1 MPTTLDSKT
10 SLQQPLRFARL
21 KVGRPAALRSA
32 DRYVHR
38 LTGWWLSSLRVGGSR
53 RTSAISARSAALN
66 PTRYLTGQSFCRR
79 SSGTIVTAITDGAA
93 KWVHYHQNV
102 LAHRDEIMNTDAHK

>member
-1 MPTTLDSKT
+1 VPTTPDSRT
-10 SLQQPLRFARL
+10 SLQQPLRFAQL
-21 KVGRPAALRSA
+21 KVGRPAASRSA

-38 LTGWWLSSLRVGGSR
+38 LTGWWLNFLRVGGSR

-79 SSGTIVTAITDGAA
+79 SSGTIVTAITLGAA
-93 KWVHYHQNV
+93 RWVYYHQNV
-102 LAHRDEIMNTDAHK
+102 LAHGEEITNTDK

>member
-21 KVGRPAALRSA
+21 KVGRPAASRSA

-38 LTGWWLSSLRVGGSR
+38 LTGWWLGSLRVGGSR
-53 RTSAISARSAALN
+53 RKSAISARSAALN
-66 PTRYLTGQSFCRR
+66 PTRYLTGQSFYRP
-79 SSGTIVTAITDGAA
+79 SSGTIVTAITPGAA
-93 KWVHYHQNV
+93 TWAHHHQNV
-102 LAHRDEIMNTDAHK
+102 LAHRHDI

>member
-21 KVGRPAALRSA
+21 KVGRPAASRSA

-53 RTSAISARSAALN
+53 RARAISARSAALN
-66 PTRYLTGQSFCRR
+66 PTRYLTGQSSCRR

-93 KWVHYHQNV
+93 GWVHYHQNV
-102 LAHRDEIMNTDAHK
+102 LAHGEDIMNTDAHK

>member
-1 MPTTLDSKT
+1 M
-10 SLQQPLRFARL
+10 
-21 KVGRPAALRSA
+21 GRPAASRSA

-53 RTSAISARSAALN
+53 RTKCDFREECGVES
-66 PTRYLTGQSFCRR
+66 TRYLTGQSFCRR